1 MWGLPQGKTRK
12 ERLLKFQLGIY
23 QMVSKRRRTKE
34 PVVKPTEHQQTKT
47 GSVWINTPT
56 KRWLGLRKF
65 FTLDQTQGDCRK
77 EPRRDPLCTK
87 TKINQNS

>member
-47 GSVWINTPT
+47 GSVWINRFNWQP
-56 KRWLGLRKF
+56 
-65 FTLDQTQGDCRK
+65 C
-77 EPRRDPLCTK
+77 
-87 TKINQNS
+87 